1 MNQKGFVPIA
11 VIIVLLVVAGLA
23 GKGVIETKKVDI
35 APQPSSDNNNIKVA
49 GKYSFG
55 GDRNIEYEFA
65 LPKNGGSIIGKIGG
79 MCEGL
84 MTGVSQKPD
93 AFGKSKMQGVLN
105 GTCQLGPLPF
115 KAKLEAN
122 FEGFADFKDN
132 NVNVNYKVTQP
143 ITTQSNLIIPF
154 TGSQVV
160 LLPQEQEK
168 QTSGYKTSVT
178 PSQVN
183 MSGRYEISDTGIVDY
198 NLSIPR
204 QAGTIIGTASGDCNA
219 TISGQVGELDSKGI
233 RQMKGDIKINCK
245 PMVSLGNKT
254 ELGGTFW
261 GPLDDKKGEIEV
273 IHNGVFEKDSNS
285 VFFINYTP

>member
-1 MNQKGFVPIA
+1 
-11 VIIVLLVVAGLA
+11 
-23 GKGVIETKKVDI
+23 
-35 APQPSSDNNNIKVA
+35 
-49 GKYSFG
+49 
-55 GDRNIEYEFA
+55 
-65 LPKNGGSIIGKIGG
+65 
-79 MCEGL
+79 
-84 MTGVSQKPD
+84 
-93 AFGKSKMQGVLN
+93 
-105 GTCQLGPLPF
+105 
-115 KAKLEAN
+115 
-122 FEGFADFKDN
+122 
-132 NVNVNYKVTQP
+132 
-143 ITTQSNLIIPF
+143 
-154 TGSQVV
+154 
-160 LLPQEQEK
+160 
-168 QTSGYKTSVT
+168 
-178 PSQVN
+178 